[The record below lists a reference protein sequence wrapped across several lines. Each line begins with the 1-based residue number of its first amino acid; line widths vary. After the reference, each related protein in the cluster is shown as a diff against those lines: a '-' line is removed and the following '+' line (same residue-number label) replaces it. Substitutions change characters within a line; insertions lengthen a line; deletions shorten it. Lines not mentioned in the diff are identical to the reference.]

1 MTTKDHQLERL
12 YPLILDSID
21 QGVFT
26 VDSNFVVTSFNAAA
40 ERIIGMSREE
50 AIGKRCHHVFRASI
64 CETGCALRRTLKTGE
79 PLRDVRIDVL
89 NQDMEAV
96 PISVSTAVLRDRDG
110 GLLGGVEL
118 FRDIS
123 ELESLRR
130 ELSGQRGFADIIGN
144 SPAMREVFR
153 LLPDVAASDAP
164 VLIDGPSGAGKE
176 LVARA
181 LHKLS
186 GRRDRPFVSVN
197 CGALPDSLL
206 ESELF
211 GYVRGAFTDARGNK
225 PGRFVMADGG
235 TLLLDEIGDVSPAFQ
250 VKLLRVLQEGEVE
263 PLGATQPVSVDV
275 RVVCATN
282 RDLTQLV
289 ADGTFR
295 EDLYY
300 RLRVVPL
307 RVPPLRD
314 RTGDIPLLVDHFI
327 GVLNRQTGKSIR
339 GLSPEA
345 MAAVTNYDFPGN
357 VRELRNLLERAFVL
371 SHTDLIDTN
380 HLLPEVLNP
389 SSRPFA
395 SSASTTASP
404 MGPGRTAPG
413 RVKPSERRIL
423 GGCTPNLADLSPEAQ
438 RLVEALDAHDWN
450 RTATAEALGIA
461 RTTLWRRMRD
471 YGLLNPA
478 S

>member
-1 MTTKDHQLERL
+1 MTREELQLDRL

-26 VDSNFVVTSFNAAA
+26 VDANFVVTSFNTAA

-50 AIGKRCHHVFRASI
+50 AIGSKCHHVFRASI
-64 CETGCALRRTLKTGE
+64 CETGCALRKTLETGE
-79 PLRDVRIDVL
+79 PLRGVRIDVL

-96 PISVSTAVLRDRDG
+96 PITVSTAVLRNHDG
-110 GLLGGVEL
+110 GLLGGVEM

-130 ELSGQRGFADIIGN
+130 ELSGQRGFADIIGT
-144 SPAMREVFR
+144 SPAMREIFR
-153 LLPDVAASDAP
+153 LLPDVATSDAP

-186 GRRDRPFVSVN
+186 GRRGRPFVSVN
-197 CGALPDSLL
+197 CGALPDTLL

-211 GYVRGAFTDARGNK
+211 GYARGAFTDARANK

-263 PLGATQPVSVDV
+263 PLGATSPVPVDV
-275 RVVCATN
+275 RVLSATN

-289 ADGTFR
+289 ADGHFR

-327 GVLNRQTGKSIR
+327 GVLNRRTGKSIR

-345 MAAVTNYDFPGN
+345 MAAVTDYDFPGN

-371 SHTDLIDTN
+371 CHTELIDTE
-380 HLLPEVLNP
+380 HLLPEILHGTAAPDVTP
-389 SSRPFA
+389 
-395 SSASTTASP
+395 TASP
-404 MGPGRTAPG
+404 GRM
-413 RVKPSERRIL
+413 KPSERRIL
-423 GGCTPNLADLSPEAQ
+423 RGCTPNLEDLSPEVR
-438 RLVEALDAHDWN
+438 RLVETLDAHEWN
-450 RTATAEALGIA
+450 RTATARALGIA
-461 RTTLWRRMRD
+461 RTTLWRRMRE
-471 YGLLNPA
+471 YGLLNDPGA
-478 S
+478 